1 MNSDRYFRGVKRASL
16 YAAPN
21 SWAKGEKMKSV
32 RSILILLEGLCA
44 KLLLVATLSVV
55 AITTADALILCVDSG
70 GNVSAGVTCKK
81 GWTQLDPVAVGLQGP
96 TGPQGIPGT
105 PGTPGTPGAQGT
117 AGISTAYAVHQTRVD
132 IPGDG
137 GGHIIVSKDVEVG
150 GKYVVFVSMLWQRDG
165 TPTPG
170 YVDGFFNVF
179 CRLSAGD
186 ASAAAIL
193 NGAQG
198 LFEGRGTLNLQAS
211 FNADFAAKSFFV
223 DCDVRQNG
231 VSALESSL
239 IAIKV
244 DTIK

>member
-1 MNSDRYFRGVKRASL
+1 MIGGLGVA
-16 YAAPN
+16 
-21 SWAKGEKMKSV
+21 
-32 RSILILLEGLCA
+32 
-44 KLLLVATLSVV
+44 LVG
-55 AITTADALILCVDSG
+55 TADALILCVDSG
-70 GNVSAGVTCKK
+70 GNLSAGTTCKK
-81 GWTQLDPVAVGLQGP
+81 GWTQLDPVAVGLKGP
-96 TGPQGIPGT
+96 SGPQGIPGT
-105 PGTPGTPGAQGT
+105 PGAPGPQGP
-117 AGISTAYAVHQTRVD
+117 AGISTAYAVHQNRVD

-137 GGHIIVSKDVEVG
+137 GSHVVASKNVEVG
-150 GKYVVFVSMLWQRDG
+150 SRYVVFVSMLMERDG

-193 NGAQG
+193 FGAQG

-211 FNADFAAKSFFV
+211 FNADFAAQSFFV
-223 DCDVRQNG
+223 DCDTKQNG
-231 VSALESSL
+231 VAAIESSL